1 MSQSDSKNSSNSAG
15 AKSAGSVTRLVRC
28 PACGKS
34 TEFSPRN
41 SARPFCSQV
50 CRDFDLGNWA
60 TERYN
65 LSTPVNAALV
75 EALRDLGESL
85 ATEKLQTLIKS
96 AESESPPQNR
106 RGGSGNSDD

>member
-1 MSQSDSKNSSNSAG
+1 MSQSDSANSSDSAG
-15 AKSAGSVTRLVRC
+15 AKSAGITRLVRC

-34 TEFSPRN
+34 TEFSTRN
-41 SARPFCSQV
+41 SARPFCSQA

-65 LSTPVNAALV
+65 LSTPVNEALI

-85 ATEKLQTLIKS
+85 DAEELQTLIES
-96 AESESPPQNR
+96 ADSESPSQNR
-106 RGGSGNSDD
+106 SGAGENADD